1 MLTPDQIIQFSQR
14 EEFQKRGYEPIYIW
28 VMGLSGAGKTFI
40 LEHLKGELQKRG
52 TVGVFSDGDQL
63 LREVRNDTR
72 QEYHIKNEE
81 GFLVTN
87 TALDDLVYRELV
99 VRAEAFTGDFFLI
112 EVTRGKDLEGKR
124 DLSFSRLF
132 RSIPEYLLSNSVFI
146 YVHCPYEER
155 IRRNQLRTGNASLDG
170 NYRKVNP
177 VALKRFFQEDDFEKW
192 KLTIKRPII
201 ELDNSREAG
210 EAGK

>member
-1 MLTPDQIIQFSQR
+1 MLMPDQIIQLSRR
-14 EEFQKRGYEPIYIW
+14 EEFQKRDSEPIYIW
-28 VMGLSGAGKTFI
+28 VMGMSGAGKTFV
-40 LEHLKGELQKRG
+40 LAHLKEELQKRG
-52 TVGVFSDGDQL
+52 TVGVFSDGEQL

-72 QEYHIKNEE
+72 WEYHIRNKE

-99 VRAEAFTGDFFLI
+99 VRAEAFEGDFFLI
-112 EVTRGKDLEGKR
+112 EVTRGKDLEGER

-132 RSIPEYLLSNSVFI
+132 RDIPTHLLSNSVFV
-146 YVHCPYEER
+146 YVHCPYDER
-155 IRRNQLRTGNASLDG
+155 VRRNQLRTENASTNS

-177 VALKRFFQEDDFEKW
+177 VALRRFFQEDDFEEW

-201 ELDNSREAG
+201 ELDNSREDD
-210 EAGK
+210 ETSE